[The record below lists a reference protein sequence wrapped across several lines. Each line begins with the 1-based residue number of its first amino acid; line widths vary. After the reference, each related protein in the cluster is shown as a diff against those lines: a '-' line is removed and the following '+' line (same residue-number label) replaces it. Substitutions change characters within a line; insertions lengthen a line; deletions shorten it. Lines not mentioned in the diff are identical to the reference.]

1 MADLLRRRSSAAIPA
16 RPAGGAAVRAGH
28 RAQGRQQTVRGLY
41 RGGTDPAQR
50 RHAWRPHVLAG
61 RGHRPGPPP
70 RGRATAGGTRG
81 AGERARRRGIRSDLR
96 RPSPG
101 RAHMSGPRR
110 ADGPAHPNG
119 PAAHPNGSEAGPGGA
134 TSPGSRTIIPLM
146 PGVARPRGERRVLM
160 REAVIEVVHHLVLK
174 AVPPQE
180 RSPLFDQAR
189 DLLTEAGWG
198 LDELFEAAEEGPARS
213 ALFRAL
219 GLEE

>member
-1 MADLLRRRSSAAIPA
+1 
-16 RPAGGAAVRAGH
+16 
-28 RAQGRQQTVRGLY
+28 
-41 RGGTDPAQR
+41 
-50 RHAWRPHVLAG
+50 
-61 RGHRPGPPP
+61 
-70 RGRATAGGTRG
+70 
-81 AGERARRRGIRSDLR
+81 
-96 RPSPG
+96 
-101 RAHMSGPRR
+101 MSGPRR
-110 ADGPAHPNG
+110 ADGPAHPSE
-119 PAAHPNGSEAGPGGA
+119 PAVHPNGSAAGPDGA

-146 PGVARPRGERRVLM
+146 PGVARPRGERRVLI

-174 AVPPQE
+174 AVPPRE